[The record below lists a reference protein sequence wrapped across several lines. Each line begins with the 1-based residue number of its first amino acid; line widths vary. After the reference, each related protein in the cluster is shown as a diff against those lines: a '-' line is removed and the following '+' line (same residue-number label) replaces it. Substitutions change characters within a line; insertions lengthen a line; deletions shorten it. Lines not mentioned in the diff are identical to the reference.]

1 MDMKQEIID
10 IIGAGIGGLTTAIA
24 LRQKG
29 FSVRIFEQSE
39 KLTHVG
45 AGIILAS
52 NAMQIYERLGLR
64 VEIENKGKIISSM
77 QITKQTLEPISTM
90 DLTYF
95 KSLYNVNTVAIHRA
109 DLQKILIDALEDVE
123 IHLGYKLMDIKHHSI
138 NNILEFG
145 NGIFESSVILIGAD
159 GLHSSVRKISF
170 SPSTLR
176 EAKQVCW
183 RGVTNYTLSGNYED
197 SLYEVWGNNARFGFV
212 KISNTQVYWYALK
225 SFMKSAQECNLD
237 KIAEYFEEFHP
248 MVKDM
253 IASTSKNDIH
263 SAEIMDLKPLK
274 TWHQNTICLLGDA
287 AHAMTPNMGQ
297 GACQAIEDAYV
308 ISEYLSV
315 YPTQEAF
322 KKYQKNRYS
331 KVAKIVKM
339 SWTMGKVSHMQN
351 PLLIKLR
358 NFALSSMPV
367 WLSRKQSEGI
377 FNLQIPIVSNIK
389 NKRSF

>member
-1 MDMKQEIID
+1 MKEEIID

-29 FSVRIFEQSE
+29 FNVRIFEQSQT
-39 KLTHVG
+39 LSSVG

-52 NAMQIYERLGLR
+52 NAMQIYNKLGLR
-64 VEIENKGKIISSM
+64 EEIEKKGKIISSM
-77 QITKQTLEPISTM
+77 KITKQNLDPISTM

-95 KSLYNVNTVAIHRA
+95 KSLYTVNTVAIHRA
-109 DLQKILIDALEDVE
+109 DLQKILIDALKDVE
-123 IHLGYKLMDIKHHSI
+123 IHLGYKLVDIKHHSI
-138 NNILEFG
+138 NNILEFE
-145 NGIFESSVILIGAD
+145 NGIFEKSLVLIGAD
-159 GLHSSVRKISF
+159 GLHSMVRKISF
-170 SPSTLR
+170 PSVALR
-176 EAKQVCW
+176 EAKQMCW
-183 RGVTNYTLSGNYED
+183 RGVTDYALISNQADT
-197 SLYEVWGNNARFGFV
+197 LYELWGDTARFGFV
-212 KISNTQVYWYALK
+212 KISDTKVYWYALK
-225 SFMKSAQECNLD
+225 SFKKSAKECSLD
-237 KIAEYFEEFHP
+237 KIDTYFEAFHP
-248 MVKDM
+248 IVIDM
-253 IASTSKNDIH
+253 ISSTSNKDIH
-263 SAEIMDLKPLK
+263 SGEIMDLKPLK

-322 KKYQKNRYS
+322 VKYQKNRYS
-331 KVAKIVKM
+331 KVANIVKM
-339 SWTMGKVSHMQN
+339 SWTMGKVSHIQN
-351 PLLIKLR
+351 PLLMKLR

-377 FNLQIPIVSNIK
+377 FNLQIPIVGNIK

>member
-1 MDMKQEIID
+1 MKEEIID
-10 IIGAGIGGLTTAIA
+10 IIGAGIGGLSTAIA

-29 FSVRIFEQSE
+29 FNVRIFEQSQT
-39 KLTHVG
+39 LSSVG

-52 NAMQIYERLGLR
+52 NAMQIYDKLGLR
-64 VEIENKGKIISSM
+64 EEIEKKGKIISSM

-90 DLTYF
+90 DLTYL

-109 DLQKILIDALEDVE
+109 DLQKILIGALEGVE
-123 IHLGYKLMDIKHHSI
+123 IHLGYKLVNIKHHSI
-138 NNILEFG
+138 NNILEFA
-145 NGIFESSVILIGAD
+145 NGVFEKSLVLIGAD

-183 RGVTNYTLSGNYED
+183 RGVTNYKLSDSYED
-197 SLYEVWGNNARFGFV
+197 SLYEAWGDTARFGFV
-212 KISNTQVYWYALK
+212 KISDTQVYWYALK
-225 SFMKSAQECNLD
+225 SFMKSAKECNLD
-237 KIAEYFEEFHP
+237 KIDTYFEAFHP
-248 MVKDM
+248 MIRDM

-322 KKYQKNRYS
+322 AKYHKNRYS
-331 KVAKIVKM
+331 KVANIVKM
-339 SWTMGKVSHMQN
+339 SWTMGKVSHIQN
-351 PLLIKLR
+351 PLLMKLR

-377 FNLQIPIVSNIK
+377 FTLQIPTEANIE
-389 NKRSF
+389 NKRSV